1 MFRPGTDERDVQYE
15 DVLCDFCG
23 RAWDPDDPAR
33 PMIEGHHGS
42 HLCGECLSI
51 AYVAI
56 VHESRNDRVPGQTC
70 TMCLEEREDETH
82 RSAERPAAVI
92 CRRCVKQSATALEK
106 DPDSRWRR
114 PVEPG

>member
-1 MFRPGTDERDVQYE
+1 MFRPGTDERDVRYE

-33 PMIEGHHGS
+33 PFIEGHHGS

-56 VHESRNDRVPGQTC
+56 VHEGRNDRAPGQTC

-82 RSAERPAAVI
+82 RSEVRPAATI

-114 PVEPG
+114 PAAPA